1 MKTEDIDK
9 RINMPDVDAEWARFE
24 REVIGKEAKTDR
36 RSVYSWIGSFAI
48 AASVI
53 IVAGLFFLNRNP
65 KETERVLTETA
76 EPAATTETV
85 AEPVVEP
92 RTELAFAET
101 PRSPRTQEKEDAE
114 AVQLEDLSKPSN
126 DKLLG
131 DQIAGM
137 DIVPNSSQLGAG
149 TTMRLRGITTIDDE
163 KQPLVVLD
171 GQVFEIP
178 DSAKILDYDTEEQF
192 ANLLNIKEED
202 IESIVVLKD
211 SKTTAKWGK
220 KAKAGVIEITTKP
233 SLAFKFEVAPE
244 KQEGQI
250 AGLPPSW
257 YHEEVVS
264 CNFRR
269 PGFGEEWYDSTLIL
283 LNGKEDVDF
292 IKHHKKYLGTLREQ
306 DEMNKYIFQRN
317 LVPFKIL
324 RYNDNEV
331 SDYAHLFK
339 GRPIKRIWDYQAT
352 PFTPASQLSSKE
364 LEERRVNYLRN
375 TYLKGDSGKHYVRH
389 FAPELFSSTLKE
401 RLFGILTTTERSTLH
416 QYFGAVKQDS
426 HGIYVPFIREAT
438 ISASNDISFFD
449 EGTYIIKDD
458 PFIKKLI
465 RDFKKTAKRA
475 DSSAEKKDSLFR
487 IGFIYGGKIKDVPL
501 HWFRYSSRGFG
512 NLGKMLQGSSFDF
525 VPDTDAPSYWWG
537 EVYYS
542 TKMPSQREGIL
553 IFLHAVDKLYA
564 TDCPEIL
571 SNRRCI
577 TGIVED
583 ENGAPMAGVEISPY
597 GYMNEGVKTD
607 RTGRFELWLPYQ
619 DVKAFASKV
628 GYKIRG
634 IEPTDSA
641 VTIRMKEVNLNLISV
656 PPRKKE
662 RP

>member
-9 RINMPDVDAEWARFE
+9 RISMPDVDAEWARFE

-76 EPAATTETV
+76 EPAATTEIV

-101 PRSPRTQEKEDAE
+101 PRSSRTQEKEDAE

-178 DSAKILDYDTEEQF
+178 DSAKILDYDTKEQF

-211 SKTTAKWGK
+211 SKTTAKWGE

-244 KQEGQI
+244 KLEGQI
-250 AGLPPSW
+250 AGLALSKTPVKIIKNV
-257 YHEEVVS
+257 H
-264 CNFRR
+264 CR
-269 PGFGEEWYDSTLIL
+269 PIPEWYDSTLVL
-283 LNGKEDVDF
+283 LNGKEDADF
-292 IKHHKKYLGTLREQ
+292 IRHNKKYMQSLRSTYERSV
-306 DEMNKYIFQRN
+306 YFFQRN
-317 LVPFKIL
+317 QAPADFQH
-324 RYNDNEV
+324 YESDEV
-331 SDYAHLFK
+331 LNYAHLFK
-339 GRPIKRIWDYQAT
+339 GRPINRVFDYQTT
-352 PFTPASQLSSKE
+352 PFTPAKHLSAKE
-364 LEERRVNYLRN
+364 LEERCVKYLRD
-375 TYLKGDSGKHYVRH
+375 TYLKGDNEDHYVRH
-389 FAPELFSSTLKE
+389 FAPELFKSPIEE
-401 RLFGILTTTERSTLH
+401 RLFGILTNAYDRGLH
-416 QYFGAVKQDS
+416 QSFGSVSQDS
-426 HGIYVPFIREAT
+426 HGIYVPFIRDVGILIHNWDPFGKENYA
-438 ISASNDISFFD
+438 
-449 EGTYIIKDD
+449 IKDS
-458 PFIKKLI
+458 FIKNLI
-465 RDFKKTAKRA
+465 RDLKKTAKRA
-475 DSSAEKKDSLFR
+475 ESSVELRDSIGR
-487 IGFIYGGKIKDVPL
+487 IAFMYGGEVKKEPGFWYNYDWLPTGYLWKRRGEPL
-501 HWFRYSSRGFG
+501 FAFIP
-512 NLGKMLQGSSFDF
+512 N
-525 VPDTDAPSYWWG
+525 TEAPSYWWG

-542 TKMPSQREGIL
+542 TKMPSQREEIL

-571 SNRRCI
+571 TNRRRI
-577 TGIVED
+577 SGIVED
-583 ENGAPMAGVEISPY
+583 ENGAPMSGVKISPY

-641 VTIRMKEVNLNLISV
+641 VTIRMKEVNLNLIIT
-656 PPRKKE
+656 PPTPRKKE